1 MPNVLHLTQQPVQRN
16 SEQPEPQTPP
26 LNLVRL
32 HAANQHESGSA
43 AAGDMSQTL
52 REASLLE
59 LLGRRPV
66 IFHRVYVDIAGG
78 VLPAIWLG
86 HALDLA
92 RESNEVL
99 PEGDE
104 GYTDPDPVFT
114 LSARDCE
121 EATGLTH
128 SQQVTCVRKLVAA
141 GFVSLLP
148 RQGRVSMYRLHR
160 DAVSQQLLAAA
171 EPLARRLQRQ
181 AKRPGSLRASSCQ

>member
-1 MPNVLHLTQQPVQRN
+1 MSNVLHLTQQPVQRD

-32 HAANQHESGSA
+32 HAANQQDGSA

-86 HALDLA
+86 HALELA
-92 RESNEVL
+92 R
-99 PEGDE
+99 
-104 GYTDPDPVFT
+104 
-114 LSARDCE
+114 
-121 EATGLTH
+121 
-128 SQQVTCVRKLVAA
+128 
-141 GFVSLLP
+141 
-148 RQGRVSMYRLHR
+148 
-160 DAVSQQLLAAA
+160 
-171 EPLARRLQRQ
+171 
-181 AKRPGSLRASSCQ
+181 